1 MTTYTEPKYLSHVLI
16 VEVAPNWTKQNGLLA
31 ATTIAL
37 VIGTVLSKDASGIY
51 QPIDFAATDGTE
63 DAVAVLATH
72 ADINTSQQKIVL
84 IARGATVAKNELVF
98 PEGAT
103 EPQIAA
109 ALAQLEALGIVAQDT
124 Y

>member
-1 MTTYTEPKYLSHVLI
+1 MTTYTEPKYLSDVLL
-16 VEVAPNWTKQNGLLA
+16 VEVAQGWTKQNGLLA